1 MKHLLL
7 LLATALLVSCGGRRT
22 TASQEAG
29 DTVVFKYA
37 TQLTIVRHEG
47 YTEVTLKN
55 PWKEGMTLHRY
66 LLVPDSSDVDV
77 AALTSPHSPQTS
89 TIVRTPLSR
98 SVMFTTVHCAML
110 MSLDKEDCI
119 SGVADLKYIKI
130 PWIQEQVKAG
140 RIMDVGEGMS
150 PVVEKIIDQRPDAL
164 FLSPFENSGG
174 YGRLEEIGIPII
186 ECAEYM
192 ETSPLARAEW
202 LRFYG
207 MLFGCEQKADSLF
220 AVVDS
225 SYNALKELVRSQE
238 TEDRSQPTVI
248 VDKVTGSVWYV
259 PGGKSTL
266 GQLIHDAGGL
276 YPWANDEHS
285 GSVSLPFEAV
295 LEKAGEADIW
305 LFRYSSD
312 HDITYSELLAEHHGY
327 NQFKAF
333 RQQQVYGCNVEL
345 SQFYEESPFR
355 PDWLL
360 NDFIRILH
368 PELQRLEPLR
378 YYQKVKQ

>member
-1 MKHLLL
+1 M
-7 LLATALLVSCGGRRT
+7 LVSCGGRRT

-29 DTVVFKYA
+29 DTVAFKYA
-37 TQLTIVRHEG
+37 TLLTVVHHQD
-47 YTEVTLKN
+47 YTEVMLNN
-55 PWKEGMTLHRY
+55 PWKESMTLHRY
-66 LLVPDSSDVDV
+66 LLVPDSINPQDIS
-77 AALTSPHSPQTS
+77 LTSHHSPLAS

-98 SVMFTTVHCAML
+98 SVIFTTVHCAML

-140 RIMDVGEGMS
+140 RIIDVGEGMS
-150 PVVEKIIDQRPDAL
+150 PMVEKIIDQRPDAL

-192 ETSPLARAEW
+192 EPSPLARAEW

-220 AVVDS
+220 SVVDS
-225 SYNALKELVRSQE
+225 SYCALRNMF
-238 TEDRSQPTVI
+238 TVLSEERT
-248 VDKVTGSVWYV
+248 VNKKTVLLDKVTGSVWYV
-259 PGGKSTL
+259 PGGKSTI
-266 GQLIHDAGGL
+266 GQMIQDAGGN
-276 YPWANDEHS
+276 YPWADDNHS

-295 LEKAGEADIW
+295 LEKAGDADIW

-312 HDITYSELLAEHHGY
+312 HDITPDELLNEHHGY
-327 NQFKAF
+327 RQFKAF
-333 RQQQVYGCNVEL
+333 RSGQAYGCDVERSL
-345 SQFYEESPFR
+345 FYEESPFR

-360 NDFIRILH
+360 GDYIHILH
-368 PELQRLEPLR
+368 PDIPNLPPLR
-378 YYQKVKQ
+378 YYKKVKVNSE